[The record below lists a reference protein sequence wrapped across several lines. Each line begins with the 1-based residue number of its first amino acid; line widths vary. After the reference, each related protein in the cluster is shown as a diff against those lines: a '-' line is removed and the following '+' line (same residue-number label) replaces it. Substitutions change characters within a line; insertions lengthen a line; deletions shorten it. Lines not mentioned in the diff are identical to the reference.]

1 MAERSRKHNN
11 QTFDEVNPFLL
22 TSDSVALYGS
32 HVRGDA
38 DAISDRDILLVSSNA
53 RSLFAETAALELRG
67 YSSAAYTWNR
77 LRRMAHSGSLFLQH
91 LKHESVIVKDE
102 ECKLETLLN
111 EYSPRVDYSRD
122 IEATKRII
130 GMLDMVSETKESLG
144 WAYDVLAVSV
154 RNLGILE
161 LANRGIYTF
170 SYGQVL
176 SGLAKLGMISATD
189 VETLRELRHFKSLYR
204 SEKYSQVPGIRAL
217 QSIHRVVTRRFHID
231 TDLRVLRPEK
241 LTELLLHKSALHDD
255 KYCRFRLAEGAAI
268 HLVSTYRRLDLPCA
282 HRFFNMVRHQNQY
295 GMYLSDLSKPLHDTA
310 VELAN
315 FTWGQQSPPPNFSP
329 TASSEFCEA

>member
-1 MAERSRKHNN
+1 M
-11 QTFDEVNPFLL
+11 NPFSL
-22 TSDSVALYGS
+22 TSESVALYGS
-32 HVRGDA
+32 QVRGDA
-38 DAISDRDILLVSSNA
+38 DAISDRDILLVSSSA
-53 RSLFAETAALELRG
+53 RSLSGETAALELRG

-77 LRRMAHSGSLFLQH
+77 LRRMVHSGSLFLQH
-91 LKHESVIVKDE
+91 LKNESVIVKDE

-130 GMLDMVSETKESLG
+130 GTLDTVSETKESLG

-170 SYGQVL
+170 SYGSVL
-176 SGLAKLGMISATD
+176 SGLAKLGMLSASE
-189 VETLRELRHFKSLYR
+189 VETLRALRHFKSLYR

-231 TDLRVLRPEK
+231 TDLSVLRPES
-241 LTELLLHKSALHDD
+241 LTDILLHKSAAHDD

-268 HLVSTYRRLDLPCA
+268 HLVATCRLRDLPCA

-295 GMYLSDLSKPLHDTA
+295 GMYFSDLSKPLHDTA

-315 FTWGQQSPPPNFSP
+315 FTWGQQSSPPYFSL
-329 TASSEFCEA
+329 ASTSKSGEACRWG

>member
-1 MAERSRKHNN
+1 M
-11 QTFDEVNPFLL
+11 NPFSL
-22 TSDSVALYGS
+22 TSESVALYGS
-32 HVRGDA
+32 QVRGDA
-38 DAISDRDILLVSSNA
+38 DAISDRDILLVSSSA
-53 RSLFAETAALELRG
+53 RSLSGETAALELRG

-77 LRRMAHSGSLFLQH
+77 LRRMVHSGSLFLQH
-91 LKHESVIVKDE
+91 LKNESVIVKDE

-130 GMLDMVSETKESLG
+130 GTLDTVSETKESLG

-170 SYGQVL
+170 SYGPVL
-176 SGLAKLGMISATD
+176 SGLAKLGLLSATD
-189 VETLRELRHFKSLYR
+189 VETLRALRQFKSLYR
-204 SEKYSQVPGIRAL
+204 SEKYSQVPGIRTL
-217 QSIHRVVTRRFHID
+217 QSIHRVVTRRLHID
-231 TDLRVLRPEK
+231 TDLSVLRPEK
-241 LTELLLHKSALHDD
+241 LTDILLQKSTAHDD

-268 HLVSTYRRLDLPCA
+268 HLVSTCRLRGLPCT

-295 GMYLSDLSKPLHDTA
+295 GMYFSDLSKPLHDTA
-310 VELAN
+310 VEIAN
-315 FTWGQQSPPPNFSP
+315 FTWGQQSSP
-329 TASSEFCEA
+329 IYF